1 MSKHLPFALL
11 TPGNHPPRRIDT
23 SRIMRASLL
32 VGSTAEGVWMEDP
45 LHEMLHSGEV
55 LYVDFETRGLNPMN
69 DPDFRVVGLGMCTEN
84 LLPIY
89 LGAEGKDDIIA
100 LRILCAHLTEHK
112 QYSLVAHNV
121 AFDGMV
127 MFWMA
132 SSFVS
137 PIAPSEMTALQVD
150 SFWANWKV
158 CTYGLYRALASEDWI
173 GQKHGLKNAMEDLL
187 GWTDT
192 NEYERDAWLVEHGFS
207 RKQAGKAATGGL
219 PVDVPMKG
227 EMWRVPIPILGQYC
241 AMDCEAT
248 MLLHTKVLK
257 PVADR
262 FKGLTHFHEIYFMDL
277 VKNVTWQKL
286 KGVTVQMGGPTGLNV
301 YTESLKEEI
310 RNLKAAFMSHARVRP
325 HLDAFH
331 AEQRATLVASRPA
344 SQFKKVDTLKAEP
357 KKFNVSGN
365 LSATWQKWENKR
377 VALEA
382 APAVTE
388 KTARYVA
395 WEEKLRE
402 FDAAVIE
409 LYAGEQTK
417 EDETTLVEEE

>member
-11 TPGNHPPRRIDT
+11 TPGNYPPRRIDA
-23 SRIMRASLL
+23 SRIMKASLL
-32 VGSTAEGVWMEDP
+32 LGQTADGVWMEDP

-69 DPDFRVVGLGMCTEN
+69 DPTFSVVGLGLCTEH

-89 LGAEGKDDIIA
+89 LGVEGKDDIIA
-100 LRILCAHLTEHK
+100 LYILCAHLTENK

-121 AFDGMV
+121 AFDSMV

-132 SSFVS
+132 SSFS
-137 PIAPSEMTALQVD
+137 FPAPPSEMTAKDVD
-150 SFWANWKV
+150 LFWANWKV
-158 CTYGLYRALASEDWI
+158 CTYGLYRALASEDWL

-192 NEYERDAWLVEHGFS
+192 NEYERDAWLIEHGFS
-207 RKQAGKAATGGL
+207 RKQAGKSSTGGL
-219 PVDVPMKG
+219 PTDVPTKG

-241 AMDCEAT
+241 ALDCEAT

-262 FKGLTHFHEIYFMDL
+262 FKGLSHFHETYFMDL

-286 KGVTVQMGGPTGLNV
+286 KGVTVQMGGPTGLNA
-301 YTESLKEEI
+301 YTEALKEEI
-310 RNLKAAFMSHARVRP
+310 RNLKVSFMGHSRVRP
-325 HLDAFH
+325 HLEAFH
-331 AEQRATLVASRPA
+331 AEQRAILVASRPE
-344 SQFKKVDTLKAEP
+344 SQFKKVDALKSEP

-377 VALEA
+377 VTLEA

-388 KTARYVA
+388 KTARYAA
-395 WEEKLRE
+395 WEEKIAE
-402 FDAAVIE
+402 FDAAVLA
-409 LYAGEQTK
+409 LYGGAQM